1 VNVGRGTV
9 IDEDALVTALNS
21 GVVGFAALDVFAHE
35 PLPPDSA
42 LWGMPNV
49 IVSPHTS
56 ALSAAEDRLIAE
68 VFVTNATRLLD
79 GEELVNRVNIE
90 EFY

>member
-1 VNVGRGTV
+1 V

-21 GVVGFAALDVFAHE
+21 GVVGFAALDVFAAE
-35 PLPPDSA
+35 PLPPNSA
-42 LWGMPNV
+42 LWGMDNV

-56 ALSAAEDRLIAE
+56 ALSANEDRLIAD
-68 VFVTNATRLLD
+68 VFLENASRLLD
-79 GEELVNRVNIE
+79 GQELLNVVDTV